1 MELISCYHRPIKY
14 GGMKIVSKSRLEAF
28 SDGVFGTE
36 QGNTFFQGRDGLL
49 FFIARRAIV
58 DGVNKKCYN
67 Y

>member
-1 MELISCYHRPIKY
+1 MDIPPNNANIIPRWEHNQKRPVK
-14 GGMKIVSKSRLEAF
+14 KIGEA
-28 SDGVFGTE
+28 VFGTE
-36 QGNTFFQGRDGLL
+36 QGNTFFQGRDELL

>member
-1 MELISCYHRPIKY
+1 
-14 GGMKIVSKSRLEAF
+14 MKREPAEDTAGSLPNIVSLWLSSRVNDYF
-28 SDGVFGTE
+28 IFGTE

>member
-1 MELISCYHRPIKY
+1 MKKYRLLILILA
-14 GGMKIVSKSRLEAF
+14 MI
-28 SDGVFGTE
+28 FGTE

-58 DGVNKKCYN
+58 DGVNEKCYN

>member
-1 MELISCYHRPIKY
+1 MRKRKNNVFGPVIIIAGKNAL
-14 GGMKIVSKSRLEAF
+14 F
-28 SDGVFGTE
+28 FGTE
-36 QGNTFFQGRDGLL
+36 QGNTFFQGRDELL

>member
-1 MELISCYHRPIKY
+1 MI
-14 GGMKIVSKSRLEAF
+14 
-28 SDGVFGTE
+28 FGTE

-67 Y
+67 RINWRRL